1 MRCLLYI
8 STFWLAA
15 CSSVYKDL
23 RATPGDAACVQR
35 FKPALGAV
43 VYKTEVDVVGNY
55 LSGLLVLK
63 VMPDSSTRLVFT
75 SEMGLTFFDFAF
87 GVDGSFQVHHI
98 IDKMDKKAVIKTL
111 RKDFELILFEH
122 TADGKVFT
130 DGENR
135 YYAFPQEKG
144 VNYYITDSACR
155 RLLRAEKA
163 SKRKTIVEARLM
175 DYIQGVPDSISII
188 HKKFNFTITLKNLHA
203 AG

>member
-8 STFWLAA
+8 SICSLAA
-15 CSSVYKDL
+15 CSSAYRDL
-23 RATPGDAACVQR
+23 RRATGDPACIQR
-35 FKPALGAV
+35 FKPALGVV
-43 VYKTEVDVVGNY
+43 VYKAAVDVVGNH

-63 VMPDSSTRLVFT
+63 AMPDSSTRLVFT

-87 GVDGSFQVHHI
+87 GADGSFQVHHI

-111 RKDFELILFEH
+111 RKDFELILLEH
-122 TADGKVFT
+122 TSGGSVLT
-130 DGENR
+130 DGVNR

-144 VNYYITDSACR
+144 TNYYITDSACTH
-155 RLLRAEKA
+155 LLRAEKA

-175 DYIQGVPDSISII
+175 DYVQGIPDSISIV
-188 HKKFNFTITLKNLHA
+188 HQKFHFTITLKTRIA